1 MSAKNRK
8 LVDFYEEQGA
18 EAGERPPGAGKT
30 SSVNGEQMRR
40 SEERMANTR
49 DARDRGV
56 SEVGAADQS
65 RAEPRDAEDS
75 RSRRREDG

>member
-8 LVDFYEEQGA
+8 LVDFYDEQGA
-18 EAGERPPGAGKT
+18 EAGEQPGAERT

-40 SEERMANTR
+40 SEERMANTQ

-56 SEVGAADQS
+56 SAAGAADEPH
-65 RAEPRDAEDS
+65 AEPREAEPV
-75 RSRRREDG
+75 RRRKDG